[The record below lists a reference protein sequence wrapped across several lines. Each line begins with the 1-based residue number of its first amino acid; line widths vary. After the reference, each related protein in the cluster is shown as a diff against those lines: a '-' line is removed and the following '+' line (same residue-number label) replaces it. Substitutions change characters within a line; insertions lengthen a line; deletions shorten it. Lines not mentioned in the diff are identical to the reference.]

1 MSDAKVW
8 VVNTSKH
15 DYSPASK
22 YGSITP
28 VFQGNIYI
36 FDAHAVVKDALRIL
50 DEHAG
55 PEDYVLLA
63 GYTFLNIIVG
73 HYMMERFGRVNSLIF
88 SQRKNEYRPVT
99 LYNFKPGKIG
109 I

>member
-1 MSDAKVW
+1 MEKKVW

-15 DYSPASK
+15 DYSAASQF
-22 YGSITP
+22 GIITP
-28 VFQGNIYI
+28 VFQGSIYI
-36 FDAHAVVKDALRIL
+36 FDAHAVVEDTRRIL

-63 GYTFLNIIVG
+63 GYTFLNVIVG
-73 HYMMERFGRVNSLIF
+73 HYMLERFGRMNTLIF

-109 I
+109 V